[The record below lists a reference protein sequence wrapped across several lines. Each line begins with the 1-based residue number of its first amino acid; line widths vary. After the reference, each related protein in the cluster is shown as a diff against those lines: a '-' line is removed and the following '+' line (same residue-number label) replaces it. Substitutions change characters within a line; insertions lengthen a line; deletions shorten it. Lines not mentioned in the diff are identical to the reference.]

1 MWLILHHA
9 GVSMHLFCSKTRN
22 NAQLFLL
29 CEVKM
34 KIFIKLLTIIF
45 LVAGFPLLGFTIS
58 AEEAKPSKE
67 MLEQQ
72 NALNAYNDLYEMFM
86 LNGVPNNYAGEYID
100 GSHLV
105 ILISN
110 DDQTPYR
117 DILEKH
123 DCIQF
128 KRTKLSYKELQE
140 LFDKAVNMFT
150 SNEKGNKLCEEAHI
164 NVINNSVDI
173 EINAIEYIK
182 LPKEERDKF
191 FIDGVN
197 YKYVNSSYALNS
209 IIIAEKNGACGWN
222 ELDGERYY
230 IKSDGTFATKSTNID
245 GIRYKFSSKGIY
257 LGKYSGWTKSA
268 KGKRYWKDGKLVKN
282 DWIKTPNGKLY
293 YAGEKGYM
301 VQPPK

>member
-1 MWLILHHA
+1 
-9 GVSMHLFCSKTRN
+9 
-22 NAQLFLL
+22 
-29 CEVKM
+29 M
-34 KIFIKLLTIIF
+34 KKIIKLLTVI
-45 LVAGFPLLGFTIS
+45 LLAAGFPLFSLSIS
-58 AEEAKPSKE
+58 AEDAKPSKE

-100 GSHLV
+100 GTHLV

-110 DDQTPYR
+110 DDEVPYR
-117 DILEKH
+117 DIWEKH

-128 KRTKLSYKELQE
+128 KRTEHSHKELQE

-150 SNEKGNKLCEEAHI
+150 SNEKGSKLCEEANI
-164 NVINNSVDI
+164 NIINNSVDI

-197 YKYVNSSYALNS
+197 YKFVNSSYALNS
-209 IIIAEKNGACGWN
+209 LIIAEKNGACGWN

-245 GIRYKFSSKGIY
+245 GIRYKFSSKGIC
-257 LGKYSGWTKSA
+257 LGTYSGWTKSD
-268 KGKRYWKDGKLVKN
+268 KGRRYWY
-282 DWIKTPNGKLY
+282 NGKLLTNKTFIASGVKY
-293 YAGEKGYM
+293 YADEKGY
-301 VQPPK
+301 VSTVRIKQP